1 MDAFINFVRV
11 LSVSSVVLAALWMLI
26 PSGNS
31 AQMFR
36 YAMGIFIIS
45 VIVSTLG
52 MSFSNPPEIPSF
64 ADYKDDISAA
74 ESITNSTA
82 EYVIEQLL
90 TDCNIKF
97 KEVEIITDNSVG
109 SDIHITK
116 ARVELQNAED
126 FNRAAEIVKNQTGI
140 ILIYGG

>member
-1 MDAFINFVRV
+1 MDAFINFVRA
-11 LSVSSVVLAALWMLI
+11 LSVISVVLAALWLLV

-36 YAMGIFIIS
+36 YAMGVFIIS

-52 MSFSNPPEIPSF
+52 VSFSNPPEIPSF
-64 ADYKDDISAA
+64 ADYKEETSVA

-82 EYVIEQLL
+82 RYVIEQLL
-90 TDCNIKF
+90 DSCNIKF

-109 SDIHITK
+109 SDINITK
-116 ARVELQNAED
+116 ARVELQNPED

-140 ILIYGG
+140 ILVC